1 MFNKKILSLLML
13 VGLMNISLQARQ
25 QDADMVSYKDY
36 VEKPNHKAKKEYKE
50 KTEKKEKKEIEN
62 KVKVS
67 NNLPGHLQKGQIAK
81 ESFLNKGTMINTNK
95 YENIK
100 NTDIYRVDNR
110 IFRISRNTNEILD
123 VLK

>member
-13 VGLMNISLQARQ
+13 VGLMNVSLQARQ

-36 VEKPNHKAKKEYKE
+36 VEKPNHKPKKEYK
-50 KTEKKEKKEIEN
+50 EKKEKKEIEN
-62 KVKVS
+62 KVKVL

>member
-13 VGLMNISLQARQ
+13 VGLMNVSLQARQ

-36 VEKPNHKAKKEYKE
+36 VEKPNHKAKKEYK
-50 KTEKKEKKEIEN
+50 EKKEKKEIEN

-100 NTDIYRVDNR
+100 NTDLYRIKDKVY
-110 IFRISRNTNEILD
+110 RISRKTREILD
-123 VLK
+123 IFN

>member
-13 VGLMNISLQARQ
+13 VGLMNVSLQARQ

-36 VEKPNHKAKKEYKE
+36 VEKPNHKPKKEYK
-50 KTEKKEKKEIEN
+50 EKKEKKEIEN
-62 KVKVS
+62 KVKIS

>member
-13 VGLMNISLQARQ
+13 VGLMNVSLQARKKE
-25 QDADMVSYKDY
+25 ADMVSYKDY
-36 VEKPNHKAKKEYKE
+36 VEKPNHKAKKEYK
-50 KTEKKEKKEIEN
+50 EKKEKKEIEN

>member
-13 VGLMNISLQARQ
+13 VGLMNVSLQARQ

-36 VEKPNHKAKKEYKE
+36 VEKPNHKPKKEYK
-50 KTEKKEKKEIEN
+50 EKKEKKEIEN

-110 IFRISRNTNEILD
+110 IFRISRNTKEILAI
-123 VLK
+123 LK

>member
-13 VGLMNISLQARQ
+13 VGLMNVSLQARQ

-36 VEKPNHKAKKEYKE
+36 VEKPNHKAKKEYK
-50 KTEKKEKKEIEN
+50 EKKEKKEIEN

-81 ESFLNKGTMINTNK
+81 ESFLKKGTMINTNK

-100 NTDIYRVDNR
+100 NTDLYRIKDKVY
-110 IFRISRNTNEILD
+110 RISRKTREILD
-123 VLK
+123 IFN

>member
-13 VGLMNISLQARQ
+13 VGLMNVSLQARQ

-36 VEKPNHKAKKEYKE
+36 VEKPNHKPKKEYK
-50 KTEKKEKKEIEN
+50 EKKEKKEIEN

-100 NTDIYRVDNR
+100 YTDLYRIENKVY
-110 IFRISRNTNEILD
+110 RISRKDNEILA
-123 VLK
+123 VLN